1 MQSWQSLE
9 GTAGCS
15 KRCVG
20 ADGAYLPPVTPK
32 RAEPLKA
39 WTSPCAGIENRSPNT
54 PAKELRKQI
63 TLGNQLHSKKVSAM
77 RLAYS
82 KEIAELQDWNAALE
96 DTLFNL
102 MRTAPLQDIL
112 GMSLHAVKRHVFPD
126 NISINRGDV
135 SKVPQPVLELSS
147 QNMLVL
153 AQIAKG
159 APLKAA
165 NEAPQTSLQDACE
178 NGAQEECRTRA
189 DTRVKELERELQ
201 DLTEHFAQQMC
212 IRRDDNNHRFEDLQ
226 VGRGALA
233 SKKMLYHV
241 QSRPTTFAASDTGDN
256 ALQMR
261 IDLTVLRSQVESL
274 ELQLRQK
281 DAQLRLSNENNTK
294 LREEVGSSATL
305 QQAFVEEVDQALW
318 QLNELSLDRARHTLE
333 RAAEGATVRRL
344 DDLNQV
350 VRKLTPQLHLLDA
363 PQRAKIFLQQ
373 NHLLSQSD
381 EGVMTTTHCAA
392 APNFPESFP
401 EPTAATE
408 NAQIPEC
415 AAGMPRMRQSCVHT
429 QNRFGALDL
438 ILERIEEASPVMAAL
453 EKGSSLDRCRD
464 ASNYPEEPDKP
475 PFAPSATHLSSSS
488 NHSVAPT
495 SYLVPFCRQVSHNEI
510 VAAAAVTCA
519 NDGASSSEDLQVA
532 EPLSNYFLA
541 HNVYTQEE
549 TLGLGMLADC
559 KANSIAPARPPRALE
574 QGQAQI
580 TDGDKDWTGD
590 SKMKWHGAPQV
601 DAMLHE
607 RMESRQ
613 QELGDVSPCSQSV
626 EAPPSTPNGETQML
640 IAPLFSPTI
649 QAATYNSSSTAN
661 CGMRGL
667 FAADTLSEPG
677 EQQLANIPMVKG
689 CAVAQSQDLLCSPKP
704 VGDHDELSRQMQ
716 VRMQMHMMQQLKI
729 YKNEPEWQHQQL
741 PLLHKNET
749 ATKTSLTGDKPATH
763 CNTLQHTATHY
774 KTSLTGDKPAT
785 HCNTLQHTAT
795 HYKTSLTGDKPH
807 PRDKPQP
814 TTVTLSPRKK
824 ESVDDTTPATKDGK
838 TQGPHNRLALFT
850 IDFNEEIDGLE
861 PRKKETIDAPTKEE
875 TTHAPTT
882 SVTTVVSKEGVGFQ
896 DRPPRRAPP
905 PSPRQPATKPA
916 GVAGRIEAVNKMTQ
930 HAEIVKP
937 APPGGKPRRSRRVVR
952 DGGQFEEEAAGP
964 FILRDMPPRMS
975 GSRQGS
981 FPGEVREDV
990 LATLPAPPCLRCSSS
1005 YLSVCALV
1013 IEDTMWRCNTMW

>member
-1 MQSWQSLE
+1 MWA
-9 GTAGCS
+9 T
-15 KRCVG
+15 R
-20 ADGAYLPPVTPK
+20 
-32 RAEPLKA
+32 
-39 WTSPCAGIENRSPNT
+39 
-54 PAKELRKQI
+54 
-63 TLGNQLHSKKVSAM
+63 QLHSKKVSAM

-112 GMSLHAVKRHVFPD
+112 GMSLHAVKHHVFPD

-147 QNMLVL
+147 QNMIVL

-159 APLKAA
+159 TPLKAA
-165 NEAPQTSLQDACE
+165 NEAHHKTSLQDAGE

-212 IRRDDNNHRFEDLQ
+212 MRRDDNYKRFEDVQ

-233 SKKMLYHV
+233 SKKMHYHV
-241 QSRPTTFAASDTGDN
+241 QSRPTMSGASDTSDN
-256 ALQMR
+256 ALR

-274 ELQLRQK
+274 EVQLHQK
-281 DAQLRLSNENNTK
+281 DAELRLSNESNTK

-318 QLNELSLDRARHTLE
+318 QLNELSLDRACHTLE
-333 RAAEGATVRRL
+333 RTAVGATVRRL

-363 PQRAKIFLQQ
+363 PQGAKIFLQQ
-373 NHLLSQSD
+373 NCLLIQSD

-401 EPTAATE
+401 EPTAANE
-408 NAQIPEC
+408 NAQISEC

-429 QNRFGALDL
+429 QNRLGTLDL
-438 ILERIEEASPVMAAL
+438 SLEGIEEASPVMAAL
-453 EKGSSLDRCRD
+453 EKGSSLDRRRD
-464 ASNYPEEPDKP
+464 ASNYPEEPDEP

-488 NHSVAPT
+488 NHSIAPT
-495 SYLVPFCRQVSHNEI
+495 SYLVPFCRQVSRNEI
-510 VAAAAVTCA
+510 VAAAAVTCT
-519 NDGASSSEDLQVA
+519 NDGASPSEDLQVA
-532 EPLSNYFLA
+532 DPLSNCSLA
-541 HNVYTQEE
+541 HSVDTQEE

-559 KANSIAPARPPRALE
+559 KANSGAPARPPRALE

-580 TDGDKDWTGD
+580 ADGDKDWTED
-590 SKMKWHGAPQV
+590 SKMKLHGAPQV
-601 DAMLHE
+601 DAVSHE
-607 RMESRQ
+607 GMASRQ
-613 QELGDVSPCSQSV
+613 QEFTDVSPCSQGV
-626 EAPPSTPNGETQML
+626 EAPPPTPTGETQML

-649 QAATYNSSSTAN
+649 QAAAYNSSSTAN

-667 FAADTLSEPG
+667 FAADALSEPG
-677 EQQLANIPMVKG
+677 EQQLANIPIVKV
-689 CAVAQSQDLLCSPKP
+689 CAVAQSQDVLCSPKP
-704 VGDHDELSRQMQ
+704 AGDQDELSRQMQ
-716 VRMQMHMMQQLKI
+716 LRMQMHMMQQLKTF
-729 YKNEPEWQHQQL
+729 KNEPQWQHQQL
-741 PLLHKNET
+741 PVLHKNET
-749 ATKTSLTGDKPATH
+749 ATETSLTR
-763 CNTLQHTATHY
+763 
-774 KTSLTGDKPAT
+774 
-785 HCNTLQHTAT
+785 
-795 HYKTSLTGDKPH
+795 DKPH
-807 PRDKPQP
+807 TRDKLQP
-814 TTVTLSPRKK
+814 TTVTFSPRKK
-824 ESVDDTTPATKDGK
+824 ESFDHTTPATKDGK
-838 TQGPHNRLALFT
+838 TQRPHHRLALFT
-850 IDFNEEIDGLE
+850 IDFKEEIDGLE
-861 PRKKETIDAPTKEE
+861 PRKEKTTDAPTKEE

-896 DRPPRRAPP
+896 DKPPRRPPP
-905 PSPRQPATKPA
+905 PSPRQPATKQA
-916 GVAGRIEAVNKMTQ
+916 GVARRVEAVNKMTQ

-937 APPGGKPRRSRRVVR
+937 APPGGKPRRIKAVVR
-952 DGGQFEEEAAGP
+952 DGVQIEEESAGP
-964 FILRDMPPRMS
+964 IMLRDMPPRMS

-990 LATLPAPPCLRCSSS
+990 LATLPAPPCLRCSCS

-1013 IEDTMWRCNTMW
+1013 IENTMWRCHLQASLALCLVHRYTHTHTHTHTHTRHTQ